1 MIKYIV
7 FAFLVAALI
16 LNYTI
21 AAVAKVLFKKELT
34 EKQVIK
40 TKVILY
46 VIMLAGVIYI
56 MSV

>member
-34 EKQVIK
+34 EKQVIT

>member
-7 FAFLVAALI
+7 FAFLVAAFI

-34 EKQVIK
+34 EKQVIT

>member
-21 AAVAKVLFKKELT
+21 ASVAKVLFKKELT
-34 EKQVIK
+34 EKQVIT

>member
-16 LNYTI
+16 LNYTT